1 MINRV
6 HKYRKQRY
14 VLRQPAAVPSAWSDL
29 ENGYYTYC
37 GDAVISAQEVS
48 EFSGKR
54 IIVRDTIQDKT
65 VADFFKGKLLK
76 KS

>member
-14 VLRQPAAVPSAWSDL
+14 ILRQPAAIPSAWSDL
-29 ENGYYTYC
+29 ENAYYTYC
-37 GDAVISAQEVS
+37 GDAIMAAQEIS
-48 EFSGKR
+48 EISGKR
-54 IIVRDTIQDKT
+54 IIVNDVVHNKT
-65 VADFFKGKLLK
+65 MADFLKGKLLK